1 MRNLA
6 AELHTARVLLDA
18 ARILVN
24 IEATRLKLQ
33 IEGHPEAESWVPECV
48 AMTQTLLDE
57 LQLSVARARSAL
69 TCARSLDPQATHS
82 TLRSAERVIDLL
94 EAGHAELRVAI
105 HSLEA
110 AHRSLLHMSRKVFDA
125 LMARLCMT

>member
-1 MRNLA
+1 MRHLA

-18 ARILVN
+18 ARVLVN
-24 IEATRLKLQ
+24 VEATRLKLE

-48 AMTQTLLDE
+48 AMTKTLLAE
-57 LQLSVARARSAL
+57 LQSSVARARAAL
-69 TCARSLDPQATHS
+69 WRARSLDPQSPHS

-94 EAGHAELRVAI
+94 ETGHAELRVAI
-105 HSLEA
+105 NSLQA
-110 AHRSLLHMSRKVFDA
+110 AHRNLHQMACKVFDA